1 MTNSKLFRT
10 TFITS
15 QNTKDKNI
23 RKDIS
28 YHADFMKVNF
38 FEKKKEL
45 SRQDYLSFLYN
56 GICKE
61 WITKTIKVLKD
72 GTKKEVYS
80 VNRKFRNEISSSE
93 WIGENSAEVK
103 ASVPKIETQVYCL
116 QNIVKET
123 KQILNPR
130 TSTKSETSETS
141 ETSENSENSES
152 SKRTKSEV
160 LKNFSDIWLKEFD
173 EDLLA
178 MLEFASSA
186 EGAKISDY
194 SVEQKAK
201 KVS

>member
-61 WITKTIKVLKD
+61 WITKTIKILKD

-130 TSTKSETSETS
+130 TSTKSETSE
-141 ETSENSENSES
+141 NSEN